1 MSYQVVVARYDVP
14 FGSNEVGQL
23 LADIYTPSLGQ
34 PRGAILLTHGGAWQY
49 GSKSFYREWGPCL
62 ASAGY
67 VAVAIDYR
75 LSRPTYSTWPG
86 VFDDVRRAFEW
97 LVGQAEGLGFD
108 PMRIGLIGDSAGAQ
122 LSMLLALDE
131 HAARHIRAVVP
142 VYGVFDLV
150 AFWEYSHTGRPD
162 DPAGRLMGGNPSEK
176 PDAYFV
182 ASPLQRLR
190 RLAKTGGKFGV
201 PCLAVWGDA
210 DEIAPPSQSV
220 ELVACLRDIQS
231 PVKPLCLPGAGHF
244 WFVLSPGRPGG
255 GVRDEPNASLAPVL
269 LDFLKVHLSA

>member
-1 MSYQVVVARYDVP
+1 MRSASCWRTSTHHPLASRAVPSCSPTAGHGSTARNRFTASGARVWLPPAMWQWPLIIDCR
-14 FGSNEVGQL
+14 
-23 LADIYTPSLGQ
+23 GQ
-34 PRGAILLTHGGAWQY
+34 PTRP
-49 GSKSFYREWGPCL
+49 GPAC
-62 ASAGY
+62 
-67 VAVAIDYR
+67 
-75 LSRPTYSTWPG
+75 STTCA
-86 VFDDVRRAFEW
+86 RAFEW

-122 LSMLLALDE
+122 LGMLLALDE

-201 PCLAVWGDA
+201 PC
-210 DEIAPPSQSV
+210 
-220 ELVACLRDIQS
+220 
-231 PVKPLCLPGAGHF
+231 
-244 WFVLSPGRPGG
+244 
-255 GVRDEPNASLAPVL
+255 
-269 LDFLKVHLSA
+269 